1 MLGQKCSGVR
11 LHLQRNGVIWSFE
24 GKGNLMWQLHN
35 SEREIH
41 NLKND
46 SFRNVDPVNIKREP
60 AGGLIVPRHC
70 MLAGENLHHQTR
82 FH

>member
-1 MLGQKCSGVR
+1 
-11 LHLQRNGVIWSFE
+11 
-24 GKGNLMWQLHN
+24 MWQLHN